1 MWREGF
7 LYPAIPEK
15 IGKVT
20 VTGHAGDFFFSI
32 LPYFFEDAEESAE
45 KNADEGRE
53 GWSNQAIKVVS
64 LHCVR

>member
-1 MWREGF
+1 M
-7 LYPAIPEK
+7 EK
-15 IGKVT
+15 SRSQVT
-20 VTGHAGDFFFSI
+20 LEIFFSI